1 VRVVY
6 PIEPN
11 NCARYSQKPAR
22 FSVETWDRLRMELQ
36 VESLEHCARANNFDF
51 AAWEAERGL
60 RTVFGLFQL
69 FLAELSVP
77 HLQPFWHCEMQ
88 ARIHCPLAAL

>member
-1 VRVVY
+1 
-6 PIEPN
+6 
-11 NCARYSQKPAR
+11 
-22 FSVETWDRLRMELQ
+22 MELQ

-77 HLQPFWHCEMQ
+77 GYLIFNHFGIARCR
-88 ARIHCPLAAL
+88 ARIHCPLPWQHCACRKNVRTFAAEGCGGQEAR